1 MHKYL
6 LSIFTFLLLSANG
19 LFAQKKLVW
28 QVLEMTTYQT
38 NSQTGAMEPQFPM
51 VLTSQ
56 FENQEVAISGYLI
69 PIDVAEKRYALSKN
83 PFSSC
88 FFCGNAGPETV
99 IELQFKEE
107 PGRFAT
113 DKYVVLKG
121 LLRLNRKGSKLFYTL
136 QNAQFHG

>member
-6 LSIFTFLLLSANG
+6 FTIAMIFLTCLSELH
-19 LFAQKKLVW
+19 AQKKLVW
-28 QVLEMTTYQT
+28 PVLGMTTYST
-38 NSQTGAMEPQFPM
+38 NTQTGALEPHFPA
-51 VLTSQ
+51 VLSSQ
-56 FENQEVAISGYLI
+56 FENQEVTISGYLI
-69 PIDVAEKRYALSKN
+69 PIDVADKRYALSKN

-113 DKYVVLKG
+113 DKYVMMKG
-121 LLRLNRKGSKLFYTL
+121 ILQLNRKGSKLFYTL